1 MKKDR
6 IQNLLKSYKKAQEA
20 NDGCYILYGCDVS
33 DQECIDYLDENGYI
47 FNSGEEGAQ
56 QGDFLFS
63 VYEFSKINIF
73 LTAESF
79 ANSYKE
85 NLLEQDFC
93 ILGLDIENFEEES
106 FITRY
111 KSLKKFINALTKN
124 SKYQFSQ
131 AGQQVL
137 ILIKDKNSSPLEI
150 DYSANDIN
158 NLSDDNIKILDNI
171 SSILTED
178 NKECKYIY
186 LNEIIDLVKED
197 SSLKHILSKI
207 PELETKCRNASLYY
221 FSSYSDRKF
230 KIELD
235 SKFLD
240 FTVAIQEVINSAQT
254 KLIAIPAAYTFVIS
268 TINFNNIISK
278 EFFIL
283 LGGTYI
289 FAALIQ
295 LFISNQKSSL
305 RLIKK
310 NINNYKESLTPVK
323 NTEER
328 FQDIEKE
335 LKKQFLRIRIVKC
348 ILWGIPIVLSLLP
361 IIKYIPCIN

>member
-1 MKKDR
+1 M
-6 IQNLLKSYKKAQEA
+6 
-20 NDGCYILYGCDVS
+20 
-33 DQECIDYLDENGYI
+33 
-47 FNSGEEGAQ
+47 
-56 QGDFLFS
+56 
-63 VYEFSKINIF
+63 
-73 LTAESF
+73 
-79 ANSYKE
+79 
-85 NLLEQDFC
+85 
-93 ILGLDIENFEEES
+93 
-106 FITRY
+106 
-111 KSLKKFINALTKN
+111 
-124 SKYQFSQ
+124 
-131 AGQQVL
+131 
-137 ILIKDKNSSPLEI
+137 
-150 DYSANDIN
+150 
-158 NLSDDNIKILDNI
+158 
-171 SSILTED
+171 
-178 NKECKYIY
+178 
-186 LNEIIDLVKED
+186 NEIIDLVKED

-221 FSSYSDRKF
+221 FSNYSDRKF

-335 LKKQFLRIRIVKC
+335 LQKQFLRIRIVKC